1 MVWFGLVCLFRW
13 FALVYDSIRV
23 FIMSGNSCGRKVHSD
38 FYNLNLNCLSLN
50 NILNEFKN
58 DSEPIELAVN

>member
-1 MVWFGLVCLFRW
+1 M
-13 FALVYDSIRV
+13 YDSIRV